1 MAQFYYRA
9 LGRDGRAAEG
19 TIEADAPEL
28 ATRQLR
34 ERGLTLLKL
43 EPGAAAPGSERA
55 GKPPGRK
62 EVLAMT
68 SELATLLR
76 AGLPLD
82 RALKV
87 LLEMASSPGV
97 RGLLELLLK
106 DVKGGKSLSAALA
119 PHADVFGNFYINMV
133 RSGEASGELSLVL
146 DRLVETLEN
155 ARRNRDSVVS
165 ALIYPAILLVVATL
179 SIAVMLVFVVP
190 QFETLFEDM
199 GEALPALT
207 RGVLGLADF
216 VAAWG
221 WLLLILLGGGGFAAW
236 RWLKTAEG
244 EETLHRRLLGL
255 PLFGGIV
262 FEFEVAKFAR
272 TLGTLLGSGVP
283 LLQSLGI
290 AIDTVDN
297 RVVRDALRALPP
309 AVKSGKRVSVS
320 LEESAL
326 FTPLVIQMARVG
338 EESGRLDAMM
348 LELARVFDDHVEAS
362 VKRALTLLEPVLI
375 LFMGFVIAIIII
387 AILMGILSVNNLAL

>member
-1 MAQFYYRA
+1 VAQFYYRA
-9 LGRDGRAAEG
+9 LGRDGRSAEG

-43 EPGAAAPGSERA
+43 EPGAAAPGSERP

-62 EVLAMT
+62 EVLALT
-68 SELATLLR
+68 SELATLLH

-87 LLEMASSPGV
+87 LMEMASAAPV
-97 RGLLELLLK
+97 RGLLEALLK

-133 RSGEASGELSLVL
+133 RSGEASGELSKVL
-146 DRLVETLEN
+146 DRLVETLES

-165 ALIYPAILLVVATL
+165 ALIYPTILLVVATL

-190 QFETLFEDM
+190 QFEALFEDM
-199 GEALPALT
+199 GEALPVLT
-207 RGVLGLADF
+207 RAVLGLADF
-216 VAAWG
+216 LAVWG
-221 WLLLILLGGGGFAAW
+221 WLLLVLLAAGGFVAH
-236 RWLKTAEG
+236 RWLATPAG
-244 EETLHRRLLGL
+244 EHALHRRLLSL

-297 RVVRDALRALPP
+297 RVIRDALQTLPP
-309 AVKSGKRVSVS
+309 AVKAGKRVSAA

-362 VKRALTLLEPVLI
+362 VRRALTLLEPVLI
-375 LFMGFVIAIIII
+375 LFMGFVIAVIII

>member
-190 QFETLFEDM
+190 QFE
-199 GEALPALT
+199 
-207 RGVLGLADF
+207 RGGTG
-216 VAAWG
+216 AAA
-221 WLLLILLGGGGFAAW
+221 GGSFC
-236 RWLKTAEG
+236 
-244 EETLHRRLLGL
+244 
-255 PLFGGIV
+255 FGC
-262 FEFEVAKFAR
+262 F
-272 TLGTLLGSGVP
+272 
-283 LLQSLGI
+283 
-290 AIDTVDN
+290 
-297 RVVRDALRALPP
+297 
-309 AVKSGKRVSVS
+309 
-320 LEESAL
+320 
-326 FTPLVIQMARVG
+326 
-338 EESGRLDAMM
+338 
-348 LELARVFDDHVEAS
+348 
-362 VKRALTLLEPVLI
+362 
-375 LFMGFVIAIIII
+375 
-387 AILMGILSVNNLAL
+387 

>member
-236 RWLKTAEG
+236 RWLRTPEG
-244 EETLHRRLLGL
+244 EAALHRRLLGL
-255 PLFGGIV
+255 PLFGGMV

-375 LFMGFVIAIIII
+375 LFMGFVIAVIII